1 MVLQKESCVVFLF
14 LRLFSYSSRGSGW
27 YVVCCIEHRFIVCN
41 HKFFFLQNRQPPRS
55 PLLASS
61 AASDVYKRQILDIST
76 PKLDGFEVIK
86 RCPPNPNRKYIIFTS
101 MPSSILEGYFK
112 KINVDSYISKQEDIV
127 EIKRKLHQYIDS
139 SETISNDKAGSDDT
153 TAQESDILESLSS
166 RELLVLKYLAQGYRN
181 KEIARELILS
191 EKTVSTYKKRLM
203 DKLCCSSI
211 SNLIL
216 FAHRNNLL

>member
-1 MVLQKESCVVFLF
+1 MATFILVDDHSIILSS
-14 LRLFSYSSRGSGW
+14 LRSVISSMGHVILDEAKTGIDAIKKINIFEPQ
-27 YVVCCIEHRFIVCN
+27 YV
-41 HKFFFLQNRQPPRS
+41 
-55 PLLASS
+55 
-61 AASDVYKRQILDIST
+61 ILDISI
-76 PKLDGFEVIK
+76 PQLDGFEVIK

-139 SETISNDKAGSDDT
+139 SETISNDKDGSDDT

>member
-1 MVLQKESCVVFLF
+1 MATFILVDDHSIILSS
-14 LRLFSYSSRGSGW
+14 LRSVISSMGHVILDEAKTGIDAIKKINIFEPQ
-27 YVVCCIEHRFIVCN
+27 YV
-41 HKFFFLQNRQPPRS
+41 
-55 PLLASS
+55 
-61 AASDVYKRQILDIST
+61 ILDISI

-112 KINVDSYISKQEDIV
+112 KINIDSYISKQEDIV
-127 EIKRKLHQYIDS
+127 EIKRKLHMYIDS
-139 SETISNDKAGSDDT
+139 SETVGNDKNSVDD
-153 TAQESDILESLSS
+153 AISQESDILESLSS

>member
-1 MVLQKESCVVFLF
+1 MATFILVDDHSIILSS
-14 LRLFSYSSRGSGW
+14 LRSVISSMGHVILDEAKTGIDAIKKINIFEPQ
-27 YVVCCIEHRFIVCN
+27 YV
-41 HKFFFLQNRQPPRS
+41 
-55 PLLASS
+55 
-61 AASDVYKRQILDIST
+61 ILDISI

-112 KINVDSYISKQEDIV
+112 KINIDSYISKQEDIV
-127 EIKRKLHQYIDS
+127 EIKRKLHMYIDS
-139 SETISNDKAGSDDT
+139 SETVGNDKNSVDD
-153 TAQESDILESLSS
+153 AKSQESDILESLSS

>member
-1 MVLQKESCVVFLF
+1 MATFILVDDHSIILSSLRSVISSMGHVVLDEAKTGIDAIKKINIFEPQ
-14 LRLFSYSSRGSGW
+14 
-27 YVVCCIEHRFIVCN
+27 YV
-41 HKFFFLQNRQPPRS
+41 
-55 PLLASS
+55 
-61 AASDVYKRQILDIST
+61 ILDISI

-139 SETISNDKAGSDDT
+139 SETISNDKTGSDDT

>member
-1 MVLQKESCVVFLF
+1 MATFILVDDHSIILSS
-14 LRLFSYSSRGSGW
+14 LRSVISSMGHVILDEAKTGIDAIKKINIFEPQ
-27 YVVCCIEHRFIVCN
+27 YV
-41 HKFFFLQNRQPPRS
+41 
-55 PLLASS
+55 
-61 AASDVYKRQILDIST
+61 ILDISI

-112 KINVDSYISKQEDIV
+112 KINIDSYISKQEDIV
-127 EIKRKLHQYIDS
+127 EIKRKLHMYIDS
-139 SETISNDKAGSDDT
+139 SETISNDKNAADGAKS
-153 TAQESDILESLSS
+153 QESDILESLSS

>member
-1 MVLQKESCVVFLF
+1 MATFILVDDHSIILSS
-14 LRLFSYSSRGSGW
+14 LRSVISSMGHVILDEAKTGIDAIKKINMYQPQ
-27 YVVCCIEHRFIVCN
+27 YV
-41 HKFFFLQNRQPPRS
+41 
-55 PLLASS
+55 
-61 AASDVYKRQILDIST
+61 ILDISI

-101 MPSSILEGYFK
+101 MPSNILEGYFK
-112 KINVDSYISKQEDIV
+112 KINIDSYISKQEDIV
-127 EIKRKLHQYIDS
+127 EIKRKLNLYIDA
-139 SETISNDKAGSDDT
+139 SETIGNDKNAINDAIS
-153 TAQESDILESLSS
+153 QESDILECLSS